1 MSEGNRKGLFRDLL
15 LQILF
20 VVLFVL
26 LLLWLFPTK
35 KFVSKNDKKVV
46 CEGVT
51 CSQTANN
58 NSNNNVLVDRIFN
71 ENIISMKDAAKSY
84 FTLERLPQ
92 NVGDKVRIDLGKML
106 DEKIIL
112 PFTDKD
118 GKTCSRTDSYVE
130 VVKYNNEYVM
140 KVNLKCGKEENYLLV
155 HMGCYDYCKTT
166 VCEKK
171 RNDVSNPTI
180 YNGTTNVIV
189 NVEKEV
195 IINNNT
201 TPSEGTVINN
211 GTINNTTN
219 NTVINNNTTNNTTIN
234 NNTVINDNS
243 TTNNTVINNYYCVI
257 INGKYYDA
265 SGNNVT
271 KDVYEASCG
280 IVPSYTCANINGVY
294 YDDKGNKVT
303 KEEYEEACGI
313 VHKYKCIYVNGV
325 YYDKNG
331 KKVSKAEYEKSCGY
345 DYLYEYSKT
354 TEGYYTETDWSEWQ
368 TTEVKASSTV
378 SVQTKTV
385 NTTKLVGYNVKKA
398 YDYNKPIY
406 EEKEV
411 ETGMYETKE
420 VCTKYEYVPT
430 GNYVYGNWVK
440 AGRVYLD
447 YSPKDTATTK
457 YVYVDDSQWVCGANC
472 TAGTTHAYDK
482 YTRTATATTEYK
494 CTKYE
499 KQSVPIKT
507 KVKTIVGY
515 ETYIVSKTPV
525 YKEESTVYYRYKTKT
540 YHPGTTDIKW
550 SFYNDRSLLDA
561 GYKYTGNK
569 KVKN

>member
-51 CSQTANN
+51 CSQTTN
-58 NSNNNVLVDRIFN
+58 NSNNGNSVLVDRIFN

-92 NVGDKVRIDLGKML
+92 NVGDRVRIDLGKML
-106 DEKIIL
+106 DDKIIL
-112 PFTDKD
+112 PFTDKN

-171 RNDVSNPTI
+171 RNDVVNPTI
-180 YNGTTNVIV
+180 YNGTTNVAV
-189 NVEKEV
+189 NVEKEN

-201 TPSEGTVINN
+201 SNTIINN
-211 GTINNTTN
+211 GSNSTI
-219 NTVINNNTTNNTTIN
+219 INNNTTNNTIIN
-234 NNTVINDNS
+234 NNGN
-243 TTNNTVINNYYCVI
+243 TTIINNNNNVVVEKYYCVI
-257 INGKYYDA
+257 VNGKYYDKN
-265 SGNNVT
+265 SNSVT
-271 KDVYEASCG
+271 REQYEISCNRG
-280 IVPSYTCANINGVY
+280 SDYKCTIINGVY
-294 YDDKGNKVT
+294 YDANGKKVT
-303 KEEYEEACGI
+303 EEEYKKSCNI
-313 VHKYKCIYVNGV
+313 KPDYRCVVVDGV
-325 YYDKNG
+325 YYDING
-331 KKVSKAEYEKSCGY
+331 KKVTKDEYKKSCEPSQE
-345 DYLYEYSKT
+345 YLYEYSKT
-354 TEGYYTETDWSEWQ
+354 TAGYYTETDWSEWQ
-368 TTEVKASSTV
+368 TTEVKPSSTV

-385 NTTKLVGYNVKKA
+385 TTTKIVGYNVKKA
-398 YDYNKPIY
+398 YDYTKPIY

-411 ETGMYETKE
+411 ETGLYETKD

-430 GNYVYGNWVK
+430 GKYSYGNWVK
-440 AGRVYLD
+440 QGRVYLD
-447 YSPKDTATTK
+447 YSPSNTETTK
-457 YVYVDDSQWVCGANC
+457 YIFVDDSQWICGANC

-482 YTRTATATTEYK
+482 YTRTSTALTEYK

-507 KVKTIVGY
+507 KVKQIVGY

-550 SFYNDRSLLDA
+550 SYYNDKTLLNA
-561 GYKYTGNK
+561 GYNYTGNK

>member
-1 MSEGNRKGLFRDLL
+1 MSERKDTRLFRDLL

-46 CEGVT
+46 CEGTT
-51 CSQTANN
+51 CSAKVTDNN
-58 NSNNNVLVDRIFN
+58 TKILVDRIFN
-71 ENIISMKDAAKSY
+71 ENIVSMKDAGKSY
-84 FTLERLPQ
+84 YTLERLPQ
-92 NVGDKVRIDLGKML
+92 NVGDKKKITLGEML
-106 DEKIIL
+106 DQKIIL
-112 PFTDKD
+112 PFTDKNGD
-118 GKTCSRTDSYVE
+118 TCDPTKSYVE
-130 VVKYNNEYVM
+130 VVKYENEYVM

-166 VCEKK
+166 ICEKK

-180 YNGTTNVIV
+180 YQASTNTVV
-189 NVEKEV
+189 NVEKDNT
-195 IINNNT
+195 INNNT
-201 TPSEGTVINN
+201 SNTVINN
-211 GTINNTTN
+211 GSN
-219 NTVINNNTTNNTTIN
+219 NTVINNNTNNNTIINNNGNTVINNNTTIN
-234 NNTVINDNS
+234 NNNV
-243 TTNNTVINNYYCVI
+243 VVEKYYCVI
-257 INGKYYDA
+257 VNGKYYDKN
-265 SGNNVT
+265 SNSVT
-271 KDVYEASCG
+271 REEYEISCDRG
-280 IVPSYTCANINGVY
+280 SDYKCTIINGVY
-294 YDDKGNKVT
+294 YD
-303 KEEYEEACGI
+303 A
-313 VHKYKCIYVNGV
+313 
-325 YYDKNG
+325 NG
-331 KKVSKAEYEKSCGY
+331 KKVSKAEYEKSCNIKPDYKCVIVDGVYY
-345 DYLYEYSKT
+345 DINGNKVSKAEYQKSCEPSKEYLYEYSKT

-385 NTTKLVGYNVKKA
+385 NTTKLIGYNVKKA

-420 VCTKYEYVPT
+420 VCTKYDYVPT
-430 GNYVYGNWVK
+430 GKYTYGNWVK
-440 AGRVYLD
+440 QGRVYLD
-447 YSPKDTATTK
+447 YSPKDTETTK

-482 YTRTATATTEYK
+482 YTRTATALTEYK

-499 KQSVPIKT
+499 TKSVPIKT

-525 YKEESTVYYRYKTKT
+525 YKEEQVVYYRYKTRT

-550 SFYNDRSLLDA
+550 SYYNDKSLLNA
-561 GYKYTGNK
+561 GYNYTGNK